1 MKKQEKLD
9 LLRRAIE
16 HPTLHQYFFTYDL
29 ECIFYP
35 LAVNDKFILG
45 QKENDFVLDGY
56 HIRKLSQLRKIKA
69 LPKKYNELCE
79 AVGLP
84 SKLKAPDIDIS
95 SWQSIFEGLQKLDTF
110 VIVTNDLHENFAIGT
125 IQKATKSKLLFN
137 AFDPDGCWYEEPLEI
152 PYSSITAVRWNTRY
166 DLVWK
171 QYQNKKL

>member
-1 MKKQEKLD
+1 MEKQEKLD

-69 LPKKYNELCE
+69 LPKKYNELCGT
-79 AVGLP
+79 VGLP
-84 SKLKAPDIDIS
+84 AQRKDPGIDIS
-95 SWQSIFEGLQKLDTF
+95 SWQSIFEDLQKLDTF
-110 VIVTNDLHENFAIGT
+110 VIIKNDFDEDYAIGT
-125 IQKATKSKLLFN
+125 IQKVLKNKLHFRG
-137 AFDPDGCWYEEPLEI
+137 FDAEGQWYEEPIEI
-152 PYSSITAVRWNTRY
+152 PYSSITTVSWNTRY
-166 DLVWK
+166 DTVWK
-171 QYQNKKL
+171 QYMDGKL

>member
-9 LLRRAIE
+9 LIRQAIE
-16 HPTLHQYFFTYDL
+16 KPTLYQYFFTYDL

-45 QKENDFVLDGY
+45 QKENDFLLDGY

-84 SKLKAPDIDIS
+84 AQRKDPGIDIS
-95 SWQSIFEGLQKLDTF
+95 SWQSIFEDLQKLDTF
-110 VIVTNDLHENFAIGT
+110 VIIKNDFDEDYAIGT
-125 IQKATKSKLLFN
+125 IQKVLKNKLHFRG
-137 AFDPDGCWYEEPLEI
+137 FDAEGHWYEEPIEI
-152 PYSSITAVRWNTRY
+152 PYSSITTVSWNTRY
-166 DLVWK
+166 DTVWK
-171 QYQNKKL
+171 QYMDGKL